1 MSSQKVGSPKV
12 FKDIDQT
19 TSYSVNHQ
27 FIDDLYGRAG
37 IECDL
42 KFQHDPDKSAEL
54 NEKVWSCSIILK
66 NPQTDQVRKAMN
78 LIIDE
83 IVKIDRTPEAD
94 QTEHIKD
101 RLNLLRICRQ
111 RCVVVLKRPAHEEG
125 VNKTSPFLYLSGCR
139 MWMRPQAEKVL
150 QQVINGFHMTEL
162 GFTWNDNLRNT
173 DYFNHTQVLD
183 QMKKFRTYIQ
193 KGELCCLEANK
204 KSYDI
209 LNQRT
214 NETDSFWTLVVNSD
228 TEQLPPCPFNAVKNF
243 SVFGYEYWFIS
254 RAVRDEMFAVLNGL
268 EHNLIPPTPE
278 FSKPYINAKGQK
290 VISADFTPEQFDY
303 FCCSPDKP
311 DAVAHHKRGNIY
323 HLEFPYQ
330 EPVKVPRAVVP
341 NMTPIPVPDDRRD
354 YLEGLIHKA
363 NRTQKSFKKRKSK
376 TKGKRRKS
384 KSKKR

>member
-1 MSSQKVGSPKV
+1 MSCFSKVGSPKV
-12 FKDIDQT
+12 FRDPDQND
-19 TSYSVNHQ
+19 SYIINHQ
-27 FIDDLYGRAG
+27 FIMDLYGRAG
-37 IECDL
+37 IECEM
-42 KFQHDPDKSAEL
+42 KCKRDPDKSAEL
-54 NEKVWSCSIILK
+54 NEDIWSHSIILK
-66 NPQTDQVRKAMN
+66 KPETDQVRKATN

-83 IVKIDRTPEAD
+83 IVKIDRIPEAD

-111 RCVVVLKRPAHEEG
+111 RCVKVLKRPAHHPD
-125 VNKTSPFLYLSGCR
+125 KASPFLYLSGCR

-162 GFTWNDNLRNT
+162 GFTWNENLRNT

-204 KSYDI
+204 KSYDV

-243 SVFGYEYWFIS
+243 HIFGFEYWFIN

-278 FSKPYINAKGQK
+278 FSKPYINAQGQK
-290 VISADFTPEQFDY
+290 VISADFTPEQMDY
-303 FCCSPDKP
+303 FCSSPDHP
-311 DAVAHHKRGNIY
+311 DAVAHHKRGSIY

-330 EPVKVPRAVVP
+330 EPVKVPQKPVKVP
-341 NMTPIPVPDDRRD
+341 ENRRD
-354 YLEGLIHKA
+354 YLEGLIH
-363 NRTQKSFKKRKSK
+363 TQERKRKSK
-376 TKGKRRKS
+376 SKSKSKGKRRKS
-384 KSKKR
+384 KKR